1 MQCCR
6 LLLLARGVS
15 GRQVTRQVDSPV
27 AARQA
32 SSSVQPQW
40 ETCRLPLSL
49 DATEERLQVEVGRL
63 GPPSTTITST
73 APILAIHPSG
83 SSYRQWSKLAAIS
96 SSPLIAPNMFGYGQT
111 SAWPPPPHR

>member
-6 LLLLARGVS
+6 LLLLARGVA
-15 GRQVTRQVDSPV
+15 GRQVDSPV

-63 GPPSTTITST
+63 EPPSTSTSAT
-73 APILAIHPSG
+73 PILAIHPSG

>member
-6 LLLLARGVS
+6 LLLLARGQA
-15 GRQVTRQVDSPV
+15 GRQVDTPV
-27 AARQA
+27 VARQA

-63 GPPSTTITST
+63 EPPSTS
-73 APILAIHPSG
+73 
-83 SSYRQWSKLAAIS
+83 
-96 SSPLIAPNMFGYGQT
+96 T
-111 SAWPPPPHR
+111 SAMGSNK